1 MKKVILGMALAG
13 LAMVAYKKVP
23 FVHNVGT
30 KIGNATMNGAKKVG
44 EWLAKK
50 TEVKAE
56 TIAETPKAE

>member
-23 FVHNVGT
+23 FVKNTCT
-30 KIGNATMNGAKKVG
+30 KLGNSVKGLAKKAG
-44 EWLAKK
+44 EKLAK

-56 TIAETPKAE
+56 TAAETPKAE